1 MIIAFKIL
9 FFIFMLVLFIAT
21 LRSLCI
27 FTGKLMR
34 LEGGQIK
41 HLLIFVLGFIIFIAC
56 FNFVS
61 NNAEKL
67 GFKVIEAQSSQN

>member
-1 MIIAFKIL
+1 
-9 FFIFMLVLFIAT
+9 
-21 LRSLCI
+21 
-27 FTGKLMR
+27 MR

-41 HLLIFVLGFIIFIAC
+41 HLLIFVLGFLIFITC

-67 GFKVIEAQSSQN
+67 DFKVIEAQSNQK